1 MTGANFAKRLL
12 GWWDVHGRRDFPWQ
26 VERTPYRV
34 WLAEI
39 MLQQTQAAT
48 VIDYFQRFTARFP
61 DLDSLARAELD
72 EIMALWSGLGYYAR
86 ARNLHKTARICME
99 QFDGCLPEEPEQL
112 LALPGIGRSTAHAII
127 AQAHDRRAAILDGN
141 VKRVLARHG
150 AIPGWP
156 GKSAVIK
163 TLWEEAERRTPPDR
177 ARDYTQAIMDLGAT
191 VCSARQPTCSACPVS
206 PDCHALAQGRVS
218 EFPARKP
225 VRPRPERRQEFLLLE
240 NRIDEILLL
249 RRPPS
254 GIWGGLWCL
263 PAADEA
269 PGQPAATN
277 LVGELVHDFSHFRL
291 HMKIRHG
298 RIDTDIVHDRDDLV
312 WMSIEK
318 ALAAGLPRPVRQV
331 LEDFV
336 ESGKSK

>member
-1 MTGANFAKRLL
+1 M
-12 GWWDVHGRRDFPWQ
+12 
-26 VERTPYRV
+26 
-34 WLAEI
+34 
-39 MLQQTQAAT
+39 QQTQAAT
-48 VIDYFQRFTARFP
+48 VIPYFQRFVTQFP
-61 DLDSLARAELD
+61 ELPGLAAAELD
-72 EIMALWSGLGYYAR
+72 EVLALWSGLGYYAR

-99 QFDGCLPEEPEQL
+99 QFDGRLPEEPEQL

-141 VKRVLARHG
+141 VKRVVARHG

-156 GKSAVIK
+156 GKAAVINS
-163 TLWEEAERRTPPDR
+163 LWEESEQRTPPDR

-191 VCSARQPTCSACPVS
+191 VCSARQPACSVCPVS
-206 PDCHALAQGRVS
+206 SDCHALAQGRVN

-240 NRIDEILLL
+240 NRFGEILLL

-263 PAADEA
+263 PAVDET
-269 PGQPAATN
+269 PGQPTAPNQLAD
-277 LVGELVHDFSHFRL
+277 LVHDFSHFRL

-312 WMSIEK
+312 WMSIER

-331 LEDFV
+331 IEDLL
-336 ESGKSK
+336 ESGKSR